1 MHRFFFHLSLFHS
14 CCDLLCLT
22 ISDWFSYEESGVH
35 GKRTKKK
42 KSKESQHT
50 PLCGWTGPIRPRLP
64 VCPPQQNML
73 ARWPRVIHH
82 LLAADLH
89 SSDQH
94 SSATTAATTTAP
106 SWNSCSHASS
116 NDWVGQSPS
125 SQPGHGGVTARPS
138 HRRLSG
144 FGGGCTSTRG
154 QESLEVKA
162 RVTLPRWLEGRWSL
176 CGL

>member
-1 MHRFFFHLSLFHS
+1 MHCFFFHLSLFHS

-22 ISDWFSYEESGVH
+22 ISDFLTRKVEYME
-35 GKRTKKK
+35 
-42 KSKESQHT
+42 KEGQHT
-50 PLCGWTGPIRPRLP
+50 PLCSWTGPIRPRLP

-73 ARWPRVIHH
+73 ARWPCVIHH

-94 SSATTAATTTAP
+94 SSAITTTTAP

-144 FGGGCTSTRG
+144 FGSGCTSTGG

-162 RVTLPRWLEGRWSL
+162 RVTLPRWLEGKWSL